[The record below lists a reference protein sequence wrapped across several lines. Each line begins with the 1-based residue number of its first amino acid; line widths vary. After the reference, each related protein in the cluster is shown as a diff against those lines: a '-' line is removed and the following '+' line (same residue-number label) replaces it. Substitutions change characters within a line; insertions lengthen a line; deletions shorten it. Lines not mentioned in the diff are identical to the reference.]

1 MSRSLILLLLSLAIP
16 LIFHCTKL
24 ATLNH
29 GLSHLFTFLGFCCL
43 TVQQSARNHEDVWS
57 GTWSAAPSAREQP
70 WSREA
75 LASSQS
81 SCSRRMGPQA
91 STPLPHLSTA
101 KCLSSSLWSQRM
113 CSLSHMPKLH
123 LVWTQFSTLSLSFSP
138 EKSHLNPLHFLLSQS
153 KLLFLSL
160 KCAPFPGPR
169 PPPSPFVSTITNLV
183 Y

>member
-1 MSRSLILLLLSLAIP
+1 MTNSRSFACAGPVAYYFPEQISHICFITYWYVFATHYSPRAFSLFKHAHIYRCWPTTSSICTDFKIIL
-16 LIFHCTKL
+16 
-24 ATLNH
+24 
-29 GLSHLFTFLGFCCL
+29 
-43 TVQQSARNHEDVWS
+43 
-57 GTWSAAPSAREQP
+57 PSF
-70 WSREA
+70 
-75 LASSQS
+75 
-81 SCSRRMGPQA
+81 
-91 STPLPHLSTA
+91 
-101 KCLSSSLWSQRM
+101 LSSSLWSQRM